1 MKSRTMIVILACLS
15 LSLVA
20 CTGCQVTP
28 EQQTKIAT
36 ASVECG
42 LSLAAAAGPCVKACK
57 VDPKAI
63 SCEKTCV
70 DVVVGGAG
78 PVCATAFGSLKSL
91 EFADA
96 VSNAVK
102 VAIALY
108 DAIREV
114 PATPPASL
122 ETPDAINPTTI
133 LSDVTPVPSP
143 TGT

>member
-1 MKSRTMIVILACLS
+1 MRTRSLFVILAFLS

-28 EQQTKIAT
+28 DTQSKIAT
-36 ASVECG
+36 ASFECG
-42 LSLAAAAGPCVKACK
+42 LSLATAAGPCVKACK

-78 PVCATAFGSLKSL
+78 PVCATAFGSLKSP

-108 DAIREV
+108 DAIREST
-114 PATPPASL
+114 TPPTSL
-122 ETPDAINPTTI
+122 ETPDALDPSTC